1 MRPDHVIIGSG
12 INALVAA
19 ALLSLNGRRVLV
31 LEREDRLGGCL
42 RTDAVTLPGFQ
53 HDVMAAT
60 FVLFMTGPAG
70 AALGP
75 HLARHGFEYCH
86 TAHPTAVL
94 RPDGTA
100 LVLTMDAAANV
111 AAFDALA
118 PGDGA
123 ALAADTGGVAADAP
137 FLFALLGG
145 NLWSWGTA
153 KLLLAQA
160 RKRGARGLAG
170 WFGTALM
177 PARGWLETSYRAP
190 LTQALFAPWV
200 LHCGLTPESAYSG
213 QMGKVVAFALQA
225 AGAPVVKGGAGQ
237 AVVAFRKLIEAQ
249 GGSFRTGADVDRI
262 EVAGGKVTGV
272 RMADGAVIG
281 CASVLA
287 SVAPGQLHDRLLR
300 DAGATADRSAARDT
314 NRDTNRDTDRTA
326 DRTAGSTADRT
337 TDRSAARAFRHGRGN
352 FQLHYALDAPPEW
365 LTPGLQ
371 DVALIHL
378 SDGIDAVSKSANEA
392 ERGLF
397 PATPTIC
404 VGQPSRLDPTR
415 CPPGKA
421 ILWLQIPDAPRAIKG
436 DAAGQITATDWDAA
450 KEVFADRIESILSR
464 HIKDFA
470 RIKLART
477 AHSPRD
483 LERMNVNLVGGDPY
497 GGQCTIDQFFLWRPQ
512 AHAQDLPRGL
522 IQIGAS
528 THPGPGLSGGSGF
541 LAAKRLG
548 A

>member
-1 MRPDHVIIGSG
+1 M
-12 INALVAA
+12 
-19 ALLSLNGRRVLV
+19 LSLKGRRVLV

-42 RTDAVTLPGFQ
+42 RTDELTLPGFQ

-75 HLARHGFEYCH
+75 QLARHGFDYCH
-86 TAHPTAVL
+86 ATHPTAVL
-94 RPDGTA
+94 RPDGSA
-100 LVLTMDAAANV
+100 LVLTMDHAANV

-123 ALAADTGGVAADAP
+123 ALTADTGGVAEDAP

-145 NLWSWGTA
+145 NLWSWATA
-153 KLLLAQA
+153 KLLLTQV
-160 RKRGARGLAG
+160 RKRGARGLAA
-170 WFGTALM
+170 WFGTALT
-177 PARGWLETSYRAP
+177 PARGWLETGYRAP
-190 LTQALFAPWV
+190 LAQALFAPWV
-200 LHCGLTPESAYSG
+200 LHCGLTPESASSG
-213 QMGKVVAFALQA
+213 QMGKVIAFALEA

-237 AVVAFRKLIEAQ
+237 AVVAFRALIEAN
-249 GGSFRTGADVDRI
+249 GGSFRTKADVDRI
-262 EVAGGKVTGV
+262 MVGGGRVTGV
-272 RMADGAVIG
+272 RLADGEVIH
-281 CASVLA
+281 CSSVLA
-287 SVAPGQLHDRLLR
+287 SVAPGQLQDRLLR
-300 DAGATADRSAARDT
+300 DASAAQDT
-314 NRDTNRDTDRTA
+314 T
-326 DRTAGSTADRT
+326 G
-337 TDRSAARAFRHGRGN
+337 ARKFRHGRGN
-352 FQLHYALDAPPEW
+352 FQLHYALDKPPEW
-365 LTPGLQ
+365 LTPGLA

-415 CPPGKA
+415 CPAGKA
-421 ILWLQIPDAPRAIKG
+421 ILWLQIPDAPRDIKG
-436 DAAGQITATDWDAA
+436 DAAGEIAATDWDAA
-450 KEVFADRIESILSR
+450 KEAFADRIEAILSR

-497 GGQCTIDQFFLWRPQ
+497 GGQCSIDQFFLWRPF
-512 AHAQDLPRGL
+512 AHAADLPRGL
-522 IQIGAS
+522 AHIGAS
-528 THPGPGLSGGSGF
+528 THPGPGLGGGSGF